1 MKTTKSKDVIVTGTI
16 YPSTR
21 DKNHN
26 VISIVIDTDDQDT
39 LFVDNNKNGRMLME
53 FIHHRVEIA
62 GSIRENEDDEYTINV
77 REYKILENS
86 EDRKKV
92 NE

>member
-1 MKTTKSKDVIVTGTI
+1 MKAMKSKDVVVRGVI

-26 VISIVIDTDDQDT
+26 VTSIVIDTEDQDT
-39 LFVDNNKNGRMLME
+39 YFVDNNKNGKILME
-53 FIHHRVEIA
+53 FIHHRVEIT
-62 GSIRENEDDEYTINV
+62 GSVRENEDDEYIINV
-77 REYKILENS
+77 REYKILENA
-86 EDRKKV
+86 EDRKKA